1 MPKHL
6 DLPSDGPRTAHH
18 PDSSATVADSGRLVF
33 LVEKDAALARDLS
46 TQIGYFGYTVRLFGD
61 LCSFSAAIRT
71 TRPAAI
77 ILDVAPFGDNQCDM
91 AALDGIHG
99 QGAKPVPVLFISAR
113 GDMNSRLQAVHAG
126 CDAYFTKPVDLGG
139 LIDKLDALTSTV
151 PAEPY
156 RVLIVE
162 DSVPLAAYY
171 AQILNGA
178 GMVAETVND
187 PMQTL
192 DKLVE
197 FRPDMVLLDLYMPG
211 CDGFELAAV
220 IRQQEEF
227 VGISIVFLSA
237 ESDLGRQLFALRLGG
252 DDFLIKPIEPD
263 HLVSVVTSRVERSRV
278 LRSFMV
284 RDSLTG
290 LLNHTA
296 IKEQLEIQLARTKRL
311 NGSLSFAML
320 DIDHF
325 KTVNDTYGHS
335 VGDRVLKSLSR
346 LLQQRLRA
354 TDILGRYGGEEFA
367 VILNDT
373 DGPAAVKVLD
383 QIRADL
389 SRIRYFASGEEF
401 SIAFS
406 GGVADFPH
414 FFEAS
419 TLNEAA
425 DKAMYEAKRGG
436 RNRLVL
442 AQG

>member
-1 MPKHL
+1 MPKT
-6 DLPSDGPRTAHH
+6 SDPHSDAPQMAGQ
-18 PDSSATVADSGRLVF
+18 PDSPAAKADGGRLVF
-33 LVEKDAALARDLS
+33 LVESDAALARDLS
-46 TQIGYFGYTVRLFGD
+46 SQIGYFGYTVRLFRD
-61 LCSFSAAIRT
+61 LCSFGAAIKA

-77 ILDVAPFGDNQCDM
+77 IMDSVSFGDDACSV
-91 AALDGIHG
+91 AALDGIRG
-99 QGAKPVPVLFISAR
+99 MAAKPVPLLFISAH
-113 GDMNSRLQAVHAG
+113 GDMKARLQAVHAG
-126 CDAYFTKPVDLGG
+126 CDAYFTKPVDVGG
-139 LIDKLDALTSTV
+139 LIDKLDALTSNV

-162 DSVPLAAYY
+162 NSASLAKSY
-171 AQILNGA
+171 ATLLKGA
-178 GMVAETVND
+178 GMVAEVISD

-197 FRPDMVLLDLYMPG
+197 FRPDIVLLDLHMAA
-211 CDGFELAAV
+211 CDGFELATV

-237 ESDLGRQLFALRLGG
+237 ESNIGQQLFALRLGG
-252 DDFLIKPIEPD
+252 DDFLIKPIEPA
-263 HLVSVVTSRVERSRV
+263 HLVSVVASRVERSRV

-296 IKEQLEIQLARTKRL
+296 IKEQLEIQLARTRRL
-311 NGSLSFAML
+311 NGKLSFAML

-325 KTVNDTYGHS
+325 KLVNDTYGHS

-346 LLQQRLRA
+346 LLQQRLRE
-354 TDILGRYGGEEFA
+354 TDIVGRYGGEEFA

-383 QIRADL
+383 QIREDL
-389 SRIRYFASGEEF
+389 SCIRHLASGKEF
-401 SIAFS
+401 SITFS

-414 FFEAS
+414 FLDAG
-419 TLNEAA
+419 TLGEAA
-425 DKAMYEAKRGG
+425 DKALYEAKCGG

>member
-1 MPKHL
+1 MSKHL
-6 DLPSDGPRTAHH
+6 DIHSDGPRMALQT
-18 PDSSATVADSGRLVF
+18 DSPAVNADSGRLVF
-33 LVEKDAALARDLS
+33 LVEKDAVLARDIS
-46 TQIGYFGYTVRLFGD
+46 TQIGYFGYTVRLFSD
-61 LCSFSAAIRT
+61 LCSFSAAIRK

-77 ILDVAPFGDNQCDM
+77 ILDISPIEDDECGM
-91 AALDGIHG
+91 AALNGIHG
-99 QGAKPVPVLFISAR
+99 LAAKPVPVLFISAR
-113 GDMNSRLQAVHAG
+113 SDMKSRLQAVHAG

-139 LIDKLDALTSTV
+139 LIDKLDALTSNV

-162 DSVPLAAYY
+162 DSVSLAAYY
-171 AQILNGA
+171 TQILNGA
-178 GMVAETVND
+178 GMAVEVVSD

-192 DKLVE
+192 DKLIE
-197 FRPDMVLLDLYMPG
+197 FRPDLVLLDLYMPA

-237 ESDLGRQLFALRLGG
+237 EDNIDRQLFALRLGG

-311 NGSLSFAML
+311 NGKLSFAML

-325 KTVNDTYGHS
+325 KLVNDTYGHS

-346 LLQQRLRA
+346 LLQQRLRE

-373 DGPAAVKVLD
+373 DGPAAMKVLD
-383 QIRADL
+383 EIREDL
-389 SRIRYFASGEEF
+389 SRIRYFANGKEF
-401 SIAFS
+401 SITFS
-406 GGVADFPH
+406 AGVADFPH
-414 FFEAS
+414 FSEAG
-419 TLNEAA
+419 TLNEVA

-436 RNRLVL
+436 RNRLLL
-442 AQG
+442 ARG